1 MRFQPFVANLVCG
14 EVFFLT
20 LTGPQWLSKDLVKKR
35 QCTVS
40 VILNEWMKRRYTAF
54 FFPIAN
60 LTENWQCTVFA
71 LNSPNRWEWKC
82 RDGTLPFF
90 FQQQTLV
97 SYVAKQNSDV
107 YDTGSS
113 QAVPHPSTIPARQC
127 LTSVIERERVFHCGM
142 TVDKCLMNVC

>member
-1 MRFQPFVANLVCG
+1 MWRSFFFNTNWTAMVIQRLG
-14 EVFFLT
+14 EKTAVYCLCYSESPH
-20 LTGPQWLSKDLVKKR
+20 LGIRMKR
-35 QCTVS
+35 Q
-40 VILNEWMKRRYTAF
+40 YTAF

-71 LNSPNRWEWKC
+71 LNSPNRWESKC